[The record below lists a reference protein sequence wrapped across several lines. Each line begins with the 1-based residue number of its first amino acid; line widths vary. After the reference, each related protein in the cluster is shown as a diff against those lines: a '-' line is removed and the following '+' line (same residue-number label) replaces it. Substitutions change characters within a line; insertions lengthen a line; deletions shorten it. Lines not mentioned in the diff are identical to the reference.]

1 PAFSH
6 SSDQLAY
13 FCLLK
18 KNDNEFGIYSMSL
31 SRGSP
36 KLIAKFT
43 AGWGLPNG
51 MAWTADG
58 KRLIVSRPHLG
69 DDLELDEVALTD
81 GTLRKLPFGDGA
93 WAPDVSA
100 KGDRFAY
107 AINTGHTNLWRKDL
121 RNTKA

>member
-1 PAFSH
+1 
-6 SSDQLAY
+6 
-13 FCLLK
+13 
-18 KNDNEFGIYSMSL
+18 
-31 SRGSP
+31 
-36 KLIAKFT
+36 
-43 AGWGLPNG
+43 NG

-121 RNTKA
+121 RNTKAAAVKLISSMYEQYNVQYSPDGKHIAFSSN